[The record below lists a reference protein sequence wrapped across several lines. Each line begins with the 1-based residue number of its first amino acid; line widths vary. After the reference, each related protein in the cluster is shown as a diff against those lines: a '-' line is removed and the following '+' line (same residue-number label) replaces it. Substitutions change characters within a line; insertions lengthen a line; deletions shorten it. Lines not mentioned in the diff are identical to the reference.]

1 MCFYDCENE
10 KMPTHAENQLFYQH
24 NCKQETV
31 TTFITQRYPPCVTQY
46 TEVIPYNATKQPY
59 HSCCGLCGRNMSSFC
74 GAGYRFKPQLSIL
87 SFFSAYLGWGHRGSN
102 LSRDGQNTL
111 SPATSSSRGTPIKPG
126 GQGWDGSSRQNMD
139 KWGHGIS
146 VKSYSVNE
154 TGYTMDGHKETF
166 MNDLYSVQ
174 VFIQFLRFISFIFLK
189 STTFSCLLYFLFLH
203 SVSLPLTS
211 SFSVSYVSLCVTL
224 PHPHQVHLS
233 SFIFT
238 CAHQPCVY
246 ILLSRPVSLVRLSAV
261 PPGVPPCGFVDYCG
275 VCTSLLD
282 FVQTCNSFLGVNVAA
297 KPASWVLHF

>member
-59 HSCCGLCGRNMSSFC
+59 HSCCGLCGRNMQLYYC
-74 GAGYRFKPQLSIL
+74 EGARHSVVQGTDLNHSCL
-87 SFFSAYLGWGHRGSN
+87 SFHFSVLIQVGVTGVAI

-126 GQGWDGSSRQNMD
+126 GQGWDSSSRQNMD

-224 PHPHQVHLS
+224 P
-233 SFIFT
+233 
-238 CAHQPCVY
+238 
-246 ILLSRPVSLVRLSAV
+246 LL
-261 PPGVPPCGFVDYCG
+261 
-275 VCTSLLD
+275 
-282 FVQTCNSFLGVNVAA
+282 
-297 KPASWVLHF
+297 